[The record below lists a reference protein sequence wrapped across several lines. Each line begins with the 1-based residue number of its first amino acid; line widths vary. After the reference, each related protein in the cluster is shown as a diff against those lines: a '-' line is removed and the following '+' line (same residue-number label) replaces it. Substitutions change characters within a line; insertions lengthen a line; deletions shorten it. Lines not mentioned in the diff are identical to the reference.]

1 MTGEY
6 LLMNRELPML
16 RFTCE
21 RNAFDEP
28 EFYETEW
35 LTELRS
41 IRENRLDLLTSLV
54 QRRIGLILK

>member
-28 EFYETEW
+28 EFRENKW
-35 LTELRS
+35 LTELRP